1 MENWTGIISV
11 LSAFLVIVSL
21 VLMFHWRQRKERTKK
36 VEALYQH
43 LRELGIGASLPKKGD
58 GREK

>member
-1 MENWTGIISV
+1 MKYWTGIISV

-21 VLMFHWRQRKERTKK
+21 VLMFRRRQRKEGTKK
-36 VEALYQH
+36 VEALYRH
-43 LRELGIGASLPKKGD
+43 LRELGIGASLPEKGD